1 MSRTADPDL
10 ESGMDVPLKT
20 ESETTAS
27 DKQRPSR
34 WNGNTNQQQENAED
48 DPIASIWKQV
58 MTRNEE
64 GHYNFERFES
74 MQLLNLCLQ
83 QHELRLLA
91 EEIYDVI
98 GSGDYYPA
106 AKLRGKVA
114 RLKPMLK
121 EYSMYLRSPK
131 LVLLSDPIVVLDENL
146 IAVHEVMAF
155 EKAAF
160 KTISQFDRTKV
171 CDVPRLMARFYPI
184 AIVYLINGLF

>member
-10 ESGMDVPLKT
+10 EIGMDGPLKP
-20 ESETTAS
+20 ESDTTPS
-27 DKQRPSR
+27 EKQRPSR
-34 WNGNTNQQQENAED
+34 WNGNSNQPQENTED

-58 MTRNEE
+58 MTRNDE

-106 AKLRGKVA
+106 AKLRGKVT

-121 EYSMYLRSPK
+121 EYSRYLQNPM
-131 LVLLSDPIVVLDENL
+131 LTLPSDPIVVLDENL
-146 IAVHEVMAF
+146 IAVHEIMAF
-155 EKAAF
+155 QKAAF
-160 KTISQFDRTKV
+160 KTISPFDRTKV
-171 CDVPRLMARFYPI
+171 CDVPRLMARIYPI
-184 AIVYLINGLF
+184 VIFYHISCLL